1 MNYQFF
7 QMWEKC
13 QIVSGADW
21 IIKVEKDWRRRR
33 ERKKEGRKGR
43 GEGRGVKGAGA
54 VGDIK
59 QLCY

>member
-1 MNYQFF
+1 
-7 QMWEKC
+7 MWEKC

-21 IIKVEKDWRRRR
+21 IIKVGKDWRRRR
-33 ERKKEGRKGR
+33 KRKKEGRKGR
-43 GEGRGVKGAGA
+43 GEGGGRKGAGA

>member
-1 MNYQFF
+1 
-7 QMWEKC
+7 MWEKC

-21 IIKVEKDWRRRR
+21 IIKVEKDWRRR
-33 ERKKEGRKGR
+33 ERKKEGRKRRGFRGGVGR
-43 GEGRGVKGAGA
+43 RKGGGA